1 MDVHVNDVLVMK
13 KAHPC
18 GCNRFLVLRVGMDF
32 KVRCTKCQHEVMVAR
47 AKIERNIKKIER
59 AENNTD

>member
-1 MDVHVNDVLVMK
+1 MDVHVNDVMK

-18 GCNRFLVLRVGMDF
+18 GGNRFLVLRVGMDF
-32 KVRCTKCQHEVMVAR
+32 KVRCLKCSHEVMTAR